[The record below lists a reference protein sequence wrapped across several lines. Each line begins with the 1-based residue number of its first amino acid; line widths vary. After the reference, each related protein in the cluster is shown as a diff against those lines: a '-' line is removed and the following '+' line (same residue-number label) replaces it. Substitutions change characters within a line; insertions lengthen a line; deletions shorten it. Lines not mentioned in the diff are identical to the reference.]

1 MCVVWLV
8 CVNRII
14 CRFLFARVGDSIG
27 LSCFIDLDHLFKTF
41 QRFFVGIPTRSVR
54 ILDVGTDKSF

>member
-1 MCVVWLV
+1 MCVVWL
-8 CVNRII
+8 IE
-14 CRFLFARVGDSIG
+14 LFVVFSLPESARRQHSIG